1 MPQSQRGHIYIVPH
15 DVTRKSC
22 VEKKLQKKEGKHVPC
37 FCFLEL
43 LLPHPQSH
51 FKEGLPFFFKLWLSA
66 PRLLFQGL
74 LVFADEN
81 PTAVEIQMYF
91 PLPPGAAPSHS
102 GQVNLPVTRHSCFGG
117 FSSLACMPSALP
129 RTSGSCVSQ
138 TERI

>member
-1 MPQSQRGHIYIVPH
+1 MSPASVFLNF
-15 DVTRKSC
+15 SC
-22 VEKKLQKKEGKHVPC
+22 PTPRAISKKASL
-37 FCFLEL
+37 
-43 LLPHPQSH
+43 
-51 FKEGLPFFFKLWLSA
+51 FFFKLWLSA

-129 RTSGSCVSQ
+129 LTSGSCVSQ